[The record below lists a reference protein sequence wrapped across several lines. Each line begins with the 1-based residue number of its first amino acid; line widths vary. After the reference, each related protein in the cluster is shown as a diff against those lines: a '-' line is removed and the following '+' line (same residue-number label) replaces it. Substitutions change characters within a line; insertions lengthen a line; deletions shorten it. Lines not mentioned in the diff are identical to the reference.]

1 VDRLAQSLERVLQNA
16 DVKKRFDDLA
26 AEIPPA
32 EERGPQAMK
41 ILIESEVPQ
50 WTKVIQDA
58 GITAQ

>member
-1 VDRLAQSLERVLQNA
+1 
-16 DVKKRFDDLA
+16 VKKRFDDLA